1 MFGLFESIFGDESAR
16 DRYPEELV
24 EKAIERAV
32 DGTDPLLRGMWGY
45 QRKLRPAVLKAMDHV
60 VALVDNLAPPI
71 GIDQLRYDSDPRL
84 KSFFLSTEHMEK
96 VLLGDPDLGAFR
108 RGQGGRAEKISALL
122 VMEKEEKGILGV
134 DRVGEVLVHDV
145 PQVTVSFGGHLLRD
159 PAADLAQTRRLLKRR
174 AFDHL
179 LTLALAGITLVEDK
193 REDLVRRQKL
203 LQAKLDLLQRG
214 NWGFDDCPEED
225 SPCVPELEE
234 RLDKIEADL
243 VAIGADADVYEA
255 NLDLVVDV
263 LGNPG
268 EWIWAEKDRL
278 IVDSMGI
285 KRSEPTEG
293 AVELE
298 LDQLSNAAGRTVVVA
313 LLSLSGAALR
323 HNLY

>member
-96 VLLGDPDLGAFR
+96 VLLGDP
-108 RGQGGRAEKISALL
+108 